1 MYYCL
6 LTEYNENG
14 RKVIVKKKIKGNTMY
29 EIFDFKGIRYSVDK
43 EWLLFHQNSI
53 VNLGIKTD
61 NRFYV
66 KNDFTAEVWNFWQ
79 YNRGYDTQGKMTIS
93 KVLRE
98 FELEDLQGLKNKGY
112 DSIIIKNAPVGI
124 RQKRLI
130 SREIIVFKPSQ
141 IKSIYNYKPK
151 RTDSLFDGFEIK
163 ENVCM
168 ITEEQEKYFRYSKIK
183 KPQNGK
189 PKVCYHATN
198 EVFDSFDISRVGE
211 GGGSSY
217 GNGFYFSSEPIE
229 EYGKVMEVFLDAR
242 KPYVIENVND
252 FGEVLE
258 FLKVC
263 KGI

>member
-1 MYYCL
+1 MYYKVR
-6 LTEYNENG
+6 TEYNDNG
-14 RKVIVKKKIKGNTMY
+14 SEVLLKRKTGKGFSYDIEDYQGIVYT
-29 EIFDFKGIRYSVDK
+29 VDK
-43 EWLLFHQNSI
+43 DWLLYHQKSI
-53 VNLGIKTD
+53 VNLGVKSD
-61 NRFYV
+61 NKLFV
-66 KNDFTAEVWNFWQ
+66 KNDFTSEVWNYWQ

-151 RTDSLFDGFEIK
+151 RTDSLFDGFSTK
-163 ENVCM
+163 DGVYL
-168 ITEEQEKYFRYSKIK
+168 ITEEQQKYFRYTKIK
-183 KPQNGK
+183 GNHGK
-189 PKVCYHATN
+189 PIVCYHATN

-229 EYGKVMEVFLDAR
+229 EYGKVMEVFLDVR

-252 FGEVLE
+252 FGDVLD
-258 FLKVC
+258 FLRTC
-263 KGI
+263 KE

>member
-14 RKVIVKKKIKGNTMY
+14 RKVIAKKKIKGNTMY

-53 VNLGIKTD
+53 VNLGIKSD

-66 KNDFTAEVWNFWQ
+66 KNDFTAEVWNYWQ

-151 RTDSLFDGFEIK
+151 RTDSLFDGFQVK

-183 KPQNGK
+183 KSQNGK

>member
-1 MYYCL
+1 
-6 LTEYNENG
+6 
-14 RKVIVKKKIKGNTMY
+14 
-29 EIFDFKGIRYSVDK
+29 
-43 EWLLFHQNSI
+43 
-53 VNLGIKTD
+53 
-61 NRFYV
+61 
-66 KNDFTAEVWNFWQ
+66 
-79 YNRGYDTQGKMTIS
+79 MTIS

-130 SREIIVFKPSQ
+130 NREIIVFKPSQ

-168 ITEEQEKYFRYSKIK
+168 ITEEQEKFFRYSKIK

-258 FLKVC
+258 FLKIC
-263 KGI
+263 KG